1 MNGSSSTLLM
11 SGANGITLNANQ
23 GSVDV
28 SGNMIVSGSIYGTSN
43 YNGNSSA
50 LTVAGGNTTTAS
62 NDAAILVLED
72 LGNVGTIAFLTNA
85 SSLNY
90 SPIVTTGDNLIFSN
104 FSKNPNTNLDIFVSS
119 NNPNG
124 VKISE
129 NSTTIYGGTGTSM
142 NSIVVSQNGIIMT
155 LGVGEVSV
163 LNSGIVT
170 DYVSTSSLSISNGG
184 SIYGTYGSN
193 ATTVSISG
201 GNTNT
206 TGSSDVPILTLNDLA
221 GVGTIQFLTNAN
233 ASDYCPIVN
242 TGDNILFSR
251 SNVASNLDIVLQ
263 SSSPNGVQISEN
275 STTIYGG
282 GAGTNPT
289 NCNSI
294 DVGPTNIQIN
304 ANQGNV
310 NVNGNLNIGNYDP
323 SNVSYYLSSSYTIS
337 NNWKSIAISE
347 TGQYQTAVNGST
359 VIYTSSTYGASW
371 TATTVGYTCYSVSMS
386 NSGQYQLISC
396 SPNSYTANSI
406 LTSLNVYY
414 SLNGNTPDI
423 SWNLTTWFSGN
434 VINPVSCSVSPDGSL
449 FVVTGYSVTN
459 TRYVQ
464 TYFIQPNSITS
475 STTAWQNTGNILY
488 DFLDINSMI
497 NFSTST
503 SNDGSI
509 INTSFNYSPG
519 TYYFFNETLQ
529 NSNLYTI
536 IQISNLN
543 NVEITY
549 NAMSDNGQYWLVC
562 SNSSGVYVSSNYGS
576 SFTQLPNLTTIS
588 PNVLFVWSSCS
599 VSLTGQYQSV
609 VSNYKSGTS
618 YIYVSNNFGS
628 TFQLLNTSTTNNWS
642 SVSIGDNYV
651 SVCGNNLIETYTNYG
666 VITSNAVTAFAIS
679 ANTLNLNNM
688 MVSGM
693 QCGTATTINNGSV
706 VFLTAFASPPIVVA
720 TAVFSG
726 ASNVYNVF
734 ASVSN
739 ITNTGFNYIITSITT
754 SSPQTVTTSYPVNWI
769 AML

>member
-1 MNGSSSTLLM
+1 MSTNQLNANGLTVNNIFGMNGSSSTLLM

-282 GAGTNPT
+282 GAGTT
-289 NCNSI
+289 RLI
-294 DVGPTNIQIN
+294 VIQ
-304 ANQGNV
+304 
-310 NVNGNLNIGNYDP
+310 LMLDRP
-323 SNVSYYLSSSYTIS
+323 
-337 NNWKSIAISE
+337 
-347 TGQYQTAVNGST
+347 
-359 VIYTSSTYGASW
+359 IY
-371 TATTVGYTCYSVSMS
+371 
-386 NSGQYQLISC
+386 
-396 SPNSYTANSI
+396 
-406 LTSLNVYY
+406 
-414 SLNGNTPDI
+414 
-423 SWNLTTWFSGN
+423 
-434 VINPVSCSVSPDGSL
+434 
-449 FVVTGYSVTN
+449 
-459 TRYVQ
+459 
-464 TYFIQPNSITS
+464 
-475 STTAWQNTGNILY
+475 
-488 DFLDINSMI
+488 
-497 NFSTST
+497 
-503 SNDGSI
+503 
-509 INTSFNYSPG
+509 
-519 TYYFFNETLQ
+519 
-529 NSNLYTI
+529 
-536 IQISNLN
+536 
-543 NVEITY
+543 
-549 NAMSDNGQYWLVC
+549 
-562 SNSSGVYVSSNYGS
+562 
-576 SFTQLPNLTTIS
+576 
-588 PNVLFVWSSCS
+588 
-599 VSLTGQYQSV
+599 
-609 VSNYKSGTS
+609 K
-618 YIYVSNNFGS
+618 
-628 TFQLLNTSTTNNWS
+628 
-642 SVSIGDNYV
+642 
-651 SVCGNNLIETYTNYG
+651 
-666 VITSNAVTAFAIS
+666 
-679 ANTLNLNNM
+679 
-688 MVSGM
+688 
-693 QCGTATTINNGSV
+693 
-706 VFLTAFASPPIVVA
+706 
-720 TAVFSG
+720 
-726 ASNVYNVF
+726 
-734 ASVSN
+734 
-739 ITNTGFNYIITSITT
+739 
-754 SSPQTVTTSYPVNWI
+754 
-769 AML
+769 